1 MLQAGEPYLIETLMR
16 YQLVSALALALL
28 CWLRPATADEPARL
42 VPGNDGSEL
51 IDAAAGLAWSR
62 CVQGMSWDGQRCT
75 GEPVLA
81 THAQAL
87 AFARARSEAEGRL
100 WRLPRV
106 PEIKHFFARVQ
117 LGKEPALLAS
127 IGPEGW
133 YGTGSTR
140 IESEAVNIYSY
151 RNVERG
157 SSQRQVDRLAV
168 NTGWA
173 AQQPG
178 GAVRSDMPKREKLAV
193 RLVRPLQS

>member
-1 MLQAGEPYLIETLMR
+1 MQRQAFIT
-16 YQLVSALALALL
+16 LALALS
-28 CWLRPATADEPARL
+28 CGLRPAAADEPARL
-42 VPGNDGSEL
+42 VPSADGSEL
-51 IDAAAGLAWSR
+51 IDAAAGVAWSR
-62 CVQGMSWDGQRCT
+62 CVQGMSWDGRHCT
-75 GEPVLA
+75 GDAVLA

-87 AFARARSEAEGRL
+87 ALARARSEAEGRL

-127 IGPEGW
+127 LGPVGW
-133 YGTGSTR
+133 YWTGSTR
-140 IESEAVNIYSY
+140 IESETVNAYNY

-157 SSQRQVDRLAV
+157 GSQRQVDRLAV

-178 GAVRSDMPKREKLAV
+178 GAVRGDMAKREKLAF
-193 RLVRPLQS
+193 RLVRPLQP